1 MPWQDST
8 HVHIVHR
15 TFKTIL
21 KALLYSKLQ
30 HALQQTTMPTPI
42 HPVTH
47 TIQYN
52 TIQTQWTN
60 SRCVVAFLHHC
71 DIYWNFYCLLRIE
84 SSHEKIWPCGC
95 VINTMTLMKRLV
107 NRSFTAIWR
116 RSMSAGANHRIQSA
130 SHHTF
135 FWTNKPNRV
144 MSLYTISLRST
155 ENHRSNLQQSHH
167 QTGRPIHSVPRFQL
181 E

>member
-8 HVHIVHR
+8 HVHIVHK

-21 KALLYSKLQ
+21 KAPLYSKLQ

-52 TIQTQWTN
+52 TIQ
-60 SRCVVAFLHHC
+60 
-71 DIYWNFYCLLRIE
+71 Y
-84 SSHEKIWPCGC
+84 
-95 VINTMTLMKRLV
+95 
-107 NRSFTAIWR
+107 
-116 RSMSAGANHRIQSA
+116 
-130 SHHTF
+130 
-135 FWTNKPNRV
+135 KPNG
-144 MSLYTISLRST
+144 
-155 ENHRSNLQQSHH
+155 
-167 QTGRPIHSVPRFQL
+167 QTHAVLLHFYIIVIFIGTVTVSY